1 MSWVSPLD
9 AAFLA
14 SESREHPMHLGGL
27 LVFEKPAG
35 AGRGFVGDLY
45 RHLLTFDDVRP
56 SFRRRPAARGP
67 LIGAIRWHDDDDID
81 LEYHVRLSA
90 LPRPGRVRELLSLV
104 SRLHGTLLDRHRP
117 LWEFHLIEGMAN
129 GRFAVYY
136 KLHHALVDGVNAT
149 RQTMQMF
156 SADPAVT
163 GLAPIWAQ
171 RGPAEPSPEPLPDV
185 DSQRKHHGDG
195 VARFVGLVSA
205 IPDVVGQIG
214 GAAPAVANLLA
225 AGVRSEEV
233 VLPFQAPKTML
244 NVPLSGARRFAAQSW
259 SHQRMRAVA
268 KAHGTTLNDVL
279 LAMCAGALRRYLSGA
294 QALPEESLVAAVPV
308 ALPVERGTDEGNA
321 VTMVLCTLATDVD
334 EPLER
339 LHRIRASMMAAKSM
353 MAGRTALQVSLLGLA
368 AATGP
373 SAASLVPGLPG
384 RSRPPYNLVI
394 SNVPGPRT
402 PMYWDRAPIVGWYP
416 VSFPIEG
423 QALNITAVSY
433 AENIEFGLIGC
444 RRSVPHLQRLLDDLE
459 RSLCE
464 LENSCPATDSTRYRS
479 AASMRKG
486 PQWP

>member
-1 MSWVSPLD
+1 
-9 AAFLA
+9 
-14 SESREHPMHLGGL
+14 
-27 LVFEKPAG
+27 
-35 AGRGFVGDLY
+35 
-45 RHLLTFDDVRP
+45 
-56 SFRRRPAARGP
+56 
-67 LIGAIRWHDDDDID
+67 
-81 LEYHVRLSA
+81 VRLSA

-117 LWEFHLIEGMAN
+117 LWEFHLIDGMAN

-149 RQTMQMF
+149 RQTTQMF
-156 SADPAVT
+156 SVDPAVA

-171 RGPAEPSPEPLPDV
+171 RGPADPPREPSPAV
-185 DSQRKHHGDG
+185 DDHQRKHGSDG
-195 VARFVGLVSA
+195 VARFVGWLSA
-205 IPDVVGQIG
+205 IPHVVGQIG
-214 GAAPAVANLLA
+214 GVAPGIANLLA
-225 AGVRSEEV
+225 TGVRSRDV
-233 VLPFQAPKTML
+233 MLPFQAPKTML

-259 SHQRMRAVA
+259 SYHRMRAVA

-279 LAMCAGALRRYLSGA
+279 LAMCAGALRRYLLDA
-294 QALPEESLVAAVPV
+294 QALPPEPLVAAVPV

-339 LHRIRASMMAAKSM
+339 LRRIRASMVAAKTM

-373 SAASLVPGLPG
+373 SATSLVPGLAG
-384 RSRPPYNLVI
+384 RARPPYNLVI

-402 PMYWDRAPIVGWYP
+402 PLYWDRAPIIGWYP
-416 VSFPIEG
+416 VSFPFEG

-433 AENIEFGLIGC
+433 ADNIEFGLIGC

-459 RSLCE
+459 QSLCE
-464 LENSCPATDSTRYRS
+464 LENACPATASNSDTTP
-479 AASMRKG
+479 AAAESGLVPTKS
-486 PQWP
+486 